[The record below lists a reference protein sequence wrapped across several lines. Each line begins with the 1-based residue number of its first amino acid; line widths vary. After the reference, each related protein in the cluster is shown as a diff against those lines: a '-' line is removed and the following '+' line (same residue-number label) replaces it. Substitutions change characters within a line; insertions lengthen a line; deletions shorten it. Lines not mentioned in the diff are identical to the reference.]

1 MKVYMHLAE
10 GFEEIEALTVV
21 DVLRRAEIE
30 IETVSVTGNKEVK
43 GAHHIKVR
51 TDMLFEEAEYDKCDM
66 MVLPG
71 GMPGTVNLERHKEL
85 CEHIKEFNDK
95 GKWIAAICAAP
106 KILGNLGMLS
116 EKPATCYPGFEGELK
131 GAIIKDE
138 PVVQAGRIITSKGP
152 GTAIAFSLK
161 LVEVLKE
168 RKIAEKIS
176 EEMMVSNC

>member
-21 DVLRRAEIE
+21 DVLRRAEID
-30 IETVSVTGNKEVK
+30 IETVSVTDSKEVK
-43 GAHHIKVR
+43 GAHHIKVCAD
-51 TDMLFEEAEYDKCDM
+51 TLFEGADYDECGM
-66 MVLPG
+66 IVLPG

-85 CEHIKEFNDK
+85 CKHIKKFNDE

-106 KILGNLGMLS
+106 KVLGNLGILS

-152 GTAIAFSLK
+152 GTAMAFSLK
-161 LVEVLKE
+161 IVEVLKE
-168 RKIAEKIS
+168 RKTADKIS
-176 EEMMVSNC
+176 EEMMVR